1 MRLIVSNIAIT
12 LGMDLEVT
20 GNSDIR
26 AGATSPITPEPKR
39 DYAGLGRIIIQQFV
53 SCMLVAA
60 VAYGCFQFITHFVLQ
75 SVQVVGASMSPTLHD
90 SERYVLNRWVYHIR
104 EPQPRDIVVLRDPED
119 KCFAVKRIVAQQ
131 GDRVFVNKEGKIFV
145 NGTLL
150 NEPYLPP
157 GTRTFASAKVPE
169 EMWICGANQYFVLGD
184 NRNNSADSR
193 IYGAVP
199 RQNILGLVL
208 P

>member
-1 MRLIVSNIAIT
+1 MK
-12 LGMDLEVT
+12 LGTELEAAAMGDGGT
-20 GNSDIR
+20 GASSP
-26 AGATSPITPEPKR
+26 GARKSKR
-39 DYAGLGRIIIQQFV
+39 ENGGLGRAVIHQLLACV
-53 SCMLVAA
+53 LVAA

-90 SERYVLNRWVYHIR
+90 SGRYVLNRWVYHLR
-104 EPQPRDIVVLRDPED
+104 EPRPKDIVVLRDPED
-119 KCFAVKRIVAQQ
+119 RSYAVKRIVAQQ
-131 GDRVFVNKEGKIFV
+131 GDLVFVDKQGQIFV

-150 NEPYLPP
+150 DEPYLPP
-157 GTRTFASAKVPE
+157 GTRTFAGPKVPE
-169 EMWICGANQYFVLGD
+169 ESWICGVNQFFVLGD

>member
-1 MRLIVSNIAIT
+1 
-12 LGMDLEVT
+12 MDLDVMGNGDERT
-20 GNSDIR
+20 GEP
-26 AGATSPITPEPKR
+26 SPASQGSKR
-39 DYAGLGRIIIQQFV
+39 NYLNVGRIIIQQCA

-60 VAYGCFQFITHFVLQ
+60 VAYGCFQFFTHYVLQ
-75 SVQVVGASMSPTLHD
+75 SVQVVGGSMSPTLHD
-90 SERYVLNRWVYHIR
+90 SGRYILNRWVYHFR
-104 EPQPRDIVVLRDPED
+104 EPQPKDIVVLRDPQDESY
-119 KCFAVKRIVAQQ
+119 AVKRIVAQQ
-131 GDRVFVNKEGKIFV
+131 GDRVYVNKAGQVFV
-145 NGTLL
+145 NGKLL

-157 GTRTFASAKVPE
+157 GTRTFASARLPDELWV
-169 EMWICGANQYFVLGD
+169 CGANQYFVLGD

>member
-1 MRLIVSNIAIT
+1 
-12 LGMDLEVT
+12 MDLEVM
-20 GNSDIR
+20 GNSVGGT
-26 AGATSPITPEPKR
+26 GAQVSGRFQARR
-39 DYAGLGRIIIQQFV
+39 DYLGLGRTILQQFA
-53 SCMLVAA
+53 SCLLVAA
-60 VAYGCFQFITHFVLQ
+60 VAYGCFQFITHYVLQ

-104 EPQPRDIVVLRDPED
+104 EPEPQDIVVLRDPED
-119 KCFAVKRIVAQQ
+119 MGYAVKRIVAKQ
-131 GDRVFVNKEGKIFV
+131 GDRVYVNKQGQIFV
-145 NGTLL
+145 NGKLL

-157 GTRTFASAKVPE
+157 GTMTFASAKVRE
-169 EMWICGANQYFVLGD
+169 ELWICGANQYFVLGD